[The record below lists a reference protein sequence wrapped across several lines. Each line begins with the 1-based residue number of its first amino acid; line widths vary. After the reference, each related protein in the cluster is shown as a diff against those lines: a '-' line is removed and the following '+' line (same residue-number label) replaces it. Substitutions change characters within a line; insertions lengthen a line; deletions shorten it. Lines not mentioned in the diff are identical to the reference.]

1 MELIGKSDS
10 NVVSVLGEGDPLT
23 NDDSVLL
30 NRDYT
35 LSLFNED
42 VSVSLAFNLYQHK
55 ANLLDQCTIHLT
67 KPDLDGYKKI
77 LVGLLGTP
85 SETYEKSYFFETST
99 ATVLLADPFDDV
111 PYIEISPNK
120 ID

>member
-42 VSVSLAFNLYQHK
+42 VSVSL
-55 ANLLDQCTIHLT
+55 
-67 KPDLDGYKKI
+67 
-77 LVGLLGTP
+77 
-85 SETYEKSYFFETST
+85 
-99 ATVLLADPFDDV
+99 
-111 PYIEISPNK
+111 
-120 ID
+120 